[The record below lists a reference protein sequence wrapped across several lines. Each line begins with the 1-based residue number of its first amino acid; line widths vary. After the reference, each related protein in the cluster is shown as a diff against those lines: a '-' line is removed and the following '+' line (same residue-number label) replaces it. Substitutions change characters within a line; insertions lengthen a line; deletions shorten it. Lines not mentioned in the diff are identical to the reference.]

1 MCNFVRYDRPFS
13 ETENEMRDECSAQ
26 ICQDVGTVG
35 IPMDASHPSKMKEE
49 EIPDPPRPMFQ
60 RSKDGG
66 EGGLEA
72 RR

>member
-60 RSKDGG
+60 RSKMI
-66 EGGLEA
+66 
-72 RR
+72 